1 MNKLL
6 LYIVLFI
13 FLMYF
18 PGVVFSYFY
27 IEEFNQYY
35 RLSDYNYISFFCF
48 FLFFCLV
55 FFVVSSFV
63 NHSPGFNFNKA
74 SIRFKKNVDITLSCI
89 FLLLSLYFTVN
100 FSSDFRHSSR
110 ISESGILVSVLWIVK
125 PMVSVII
132 VSYVIE
138 ACNYGYLTAET
149 KRNLIIIFFS
159 MLFSLTSS
167 MQILH
172 LLIVILLFT
181 RPNLFR
187 VNFLGLI
194 SLKGIGLFAL
204 LIITMLVAVVIGLA
218 NKVGSEK
225 IYSLEFLNVL
235 HNYLGSILPRIS
247 SSFTSLLTILNDIFN
262 ANHNFDFTKS
272 VVDTI
277 NKRFSLLFGLPL
289 TNDEINVIN
298 KYNQTRVF
306 IGNPE
311 RAGASPGILASMLY
325 FPFFPVGII
334 VICLYLSYGAKLIA
348 STLAKKVNIG
358 FLSGFS
364 VTVMLLFFLE
374 APLNFFYVLD
384 PFTFTVI
391 FFLFYFRFVQHYSSS
406 LN

>member
-1 MNKLL
+1 MNKLI

-27 IEEFNQYY
+27 VEEFNQYY
-35 RLSDYNYISFFCF
+35 RLADYNYITFYCF
-48 FLFFCLV
+48 FVFFCLV

-63 NHSPGFNFNKA
+63 YHTPELNFKKA
-74 SIRFKKNVDITLSCI
+74 SIEFKKKVDTTLSFI
-89 FLLLSLYFTVN
+89 FLLLSLYFFIN

-110 ISESGILVSVLWIVK
+110 ISESGVLVSVLWIVK

-138 ACNYGYLTAET
+138 ACNYGRLSAET
-149 KRNLIIIFFS
+149 KKNLIIIFFS
-159 MLFSLTSS
+159 MLLSLTSS

-172 LLIVILLFT
+172 LLIVALLFT
-181 RPNLFR
+181 RPTLFS
-187 VNFLGLI
+187 VDFLGLI
-194 SLKGIGLFAL
+194 SLKGIGLFVL
-204 LIITMLVAVVIGLA
+204 LIITMLAAVVIGLA
-218 NKVGSEK
+218 NKVGSER
-225 IYSLEFLNVL
+225 IYSLEFLSVL
-235 HNYLGSILPRIS
+235 HNYLGSILPRVS
-247 SSFTSLLTILNDIFN
+247 SSFTSLLTILNEIFN
-262 ANHNFDFTKS
+262 STYNFDFTKS

-277 NKRFSLLFGLPL
+277 NKRLSLLFDLPL

-348 STLAKKVNIG
+348 STLAKKANIG

-364 VTVMLLFFLE
+364 IVAMLLFFLE
-374 APLNFFYVLD
+374 APLNFFYVFD

-391 FFLFYFRFVQHYSSS
+391 FFLFYFRFVQHYNSS